1 MEFVCFICV
10 GYIFSSDV
18 KTLAVRQAGR
28 DGSKYISRSR
38 GFPEI
43 ITVTGWRCGEVLL
56 GPEYYVLRFLAI
68 IGY

>member
-1 MEFVCFICV
+1 
-10 GYIFSSDV
+10 V

-28 DGSKYISRSR
+28 DGSKYTSRSR

-43 ITVTGWRCGEVLL
+43 IMATGWRRGEVLV
-56 GPEYYVLRFLAI
+56 GPENYVLRFLAI